1 MTDAVATAKPV
12 SADANATQAQIQAA
26 IQAISNAWFALEV
39 KQQPQVT
46 TLEQWVKVAA
56 NLNAADYTPNSFTQ
70 LTTVLDEAKKALTDP
85 TTSAATQQKL
95 ADQLQGAIDAL
106 VPRADK
112 QSLAALVK
120 ATEKLKASDY
130 TASSYAKLQTALKP
144 ARLVLN
150 DPNAAQAEVGKQADA
165 LMAAMLQL
173 EKQPDKTELVSLITK
188 AAEFKAETYTDVSFA
203 DLQTALAQA
212 RAVNKDSEA
221 AVAKVEAAVANL
233 KAAIDHLVKA
243 APTPEPGKDPGN
255 PPVPTP
261 EPGIPPKDKTPQP
274 HAGFNGESADTHK
287 STKDRDQM
295 PNAGDRAQPVLAV
308 LGATLIGLLGY
319 VKLRQHH
326 KNND

>member
-39 KQQPQVT
+39 KQQPQAT
-46 TLEQWVKVAA
+46 ALEQWVKVAA

-150 DPNAAQAEVGKQADA
+150 DPNAAQAEV
-165 LMAAMLQL
+165 
-173 EKQPDKTELVSLITK
+173 
-188 AAEFKAETYTDVSFA
+188 
-203 DLQTALAQA
+203 
-212 RAVNKDSEA
+212 
-221 AVAKVEAAVANL
+221 
-233 KAAIDHLVKA
+233 
-243 APTPEPGKDPGN
+243 
-255 PPVPTP
+255 
-261 EPGIPPKDKTPQP
+261 
-274 HAGFNGESADTHK
+274 
-287 STKDRDQM
+287 
-295 PNAGDRAQPVLAV
+295 
-308 LGATLIGLLGY
+308 
-319 VKLRQHH
+319 
-326 KNND
+326 